1 MICLENERIQSE
13 PEKYVDHC
21 RRQSDMLLDTSQSKL
36 IKMASFFPRT
46 YSDAMRRKIVNQ
58 WRSKN
63 QSCGWNR
70 ILWVWVVY
78 FTLDIS
84 VVHLCFLLWQ
94 MRICFRSHKR
104 NSILIQ
110 KTYEN
115 FCLKPQYGIHRGS
128 TFRQSSSLNFPFCRN
143 SFIGVDCLPIVKCV
157 DRYRLFLEALKC
169 QE

>member
-1 MICLENERIQSE
+1 MFGEWENTKWAKKICWPLQATKWHAFGYLTIETNQNGF
-13 PEKYVDHC
+13 
-21 RRQSDMLLDTSQSKL
+21 
-36 IKMASFFPRT
+36 FFPRT

-63 QSCGWNR
+63 QSCDWNR

-94 MRICFRSHKR
+94 MRICLHSRKR

-115 FCLKPQYGIHRGS
+115 FCLKPQYGIRRGS
-128 TFRQSSSLNFPFCRN
+128 TFRQSSSLNFLFAEILL
-143 SFIGVDCLPIVKCV
+143 SALIVF
-157 DRYRLFLEALKC
+157 RLLNAWIDIDYF
-169 QE
+169 